1 MPNRT
6 PIFNLKAVLQETG
19 LSADTLRAWERRY
32 GIPAPQRTAGGHRLY
47 SEYEIETIKWLTARQ
62 GEGMSISRAVE
73 MWRGLTAEGRD
84 PLESVRPTRSH
95 TPLKNLPPA
104 LAENIYLPPETGLE
118 GLRAQW
124 VGACLNYNESAA
136 EQTLNQAFGLYPLET
151 VCTQLLAH
159 GVSEIGSLWHEN
171 RATVQQEHFASGLV
185 MRRLNALISSAP
197 APTRN
202 FTLLVG
208 CPPEEQHTFTG
219 MLLTLFLRRR
229 GLNVVYL
236 GANVPASHFEETLNA
251 IQPHLVLLSAQQL
264 FTAATLQQTALMLSA
279 QGAKIVYGGRI
290 FHLVP
295 EIKSRIPGFY
305 LGDSLEA
312 ALETVENLLVEHA
325 APPPIRPTPTENF
338 ATLKVYLLKR
348 GLIETTISEQL
359 LPAGLNPQYFATAHH
374 FFGNNLIAAL
384 QLGDLH
390 YMDGELDWLRVLLQ
404 ANHLPE
410 QMVREYVQAYA
421 IATRWHM
428 RPEGEQLSAWME
440 NLHL

>member
-1 MPNRT
+1 MKNRT

-47 SEYEIETIKWLTARQ
+47 SEYEIEMVKWLTARQ
-62 GEGMSISRAVE
+62 SEGMSISRAVE
-73 MWRGLTAEGRD
+73 MWRELTAEGRD
-84 PLESVRPTRSH
+84 PLESVPPTRQAAVQTSISE
-95 TPLKNLPPA
+95 A
-104 LAENIYLPPETGLE
+104 IYLPPETGLE

-151 VCTQLLAH
+151 VCIQLLAR
-159 GVSEIGSLWHEN
+159 GVSEIGNLWHEN
-171 RATVQQEHFASGLV
+171 RATVQQEHFASALV
-185 MRRLNALISSAP
+185 MRRLNALIASAP
-197 APTRN
+197 APTRS

-219 MLLTLFLRRR
+219 MLLALFLRRR
-229 GLNVVYL
+229 GLNVIYL

-279 QGAKIVYGGRI
+279 QGARIVYGGRI
-290 FHLVP
+290 FHLAP
-295 EIKSRIPGFY
+295 DIKSRIPGFY
-305 LGDSLEA
+305 LGDSLET
-312 ALETVENLLVEHA
+312 ALETMENLLVEHT

-348 GLIETTISEQL
+348 GLIETTLNEQL

-404 ANHLPE
+404 ANHLPG
-410 QMVREYVQAYA
+410 QMVKEYVQAYA
-421 IATRWHM
+421 TAIRWHM